1 MCTSAMYIYGFSL
14 CRYFVNVLKC
24 KLVVDY
30 DSMFFFFYWTL
41 VCVCVCVCVSECSV
55 VLDRTRT
62 SAAGLTGI
70 AMATAC
76 TELLPPSAW

>member
-1 MCTSAMYIYGFSL
+1 MCMCIGVL
-14 CRYFVNVLKC
+14 CLECEIER
-24 KLVVDY
+24 
-30 DSMFFFFYWTL
+30 